1 MILLFLSRMV
11 LAGQLVILD
20 NEKSDTQDM
29 KEQIASDASVYSFAG
44 DTCLESRKTAINSW
58 I

>member
-1 MILLFLSRMV
+1 MV